1 MTAWN
6 FFRNCPR
13 RTENLLM
20 NQLKIFWSWNLKGT
34 SDSARLMDIYLKLKG
49 VLTTWKWV
57 TVVNKTGNSR
67 TVVNLLMAVTR
78 KCLRLFQF
86 LISLSGSELDAIN
99 DSEPLCPGRTLKIIP
114 VGRLMTV
121 QVHSTPN
128 IHDMKVKDCK
138 SVLRIQ

>member
-6 FFRNCPR
+6 FFRNCLR

-20 NQLKIFWSWNLKGT
+20 NWKYFGPEILKVGT

-49 VLTTWKWV
+49 VLTTRKWV

-138 SVLRIQ
+138 SVLGIQ